1 GLIFVYTSDFVVFL
15 EFDLSKKF
23 TSSIGIGRTNC
34 LSNSSVLNVVFLSVI
49 ISFPNLSKLPAKT
62 NRLGIININ
71 KIAVLTNG
79 NFLFNFIENA
89 LKPSF
94 LKGVSI

>member
-1 GLIFVYTSDFVVFL
+1 MSNGLIFVYTSDVVIFL
-15 EFDLSKKF
+15 AFDLSKKF

-49 ISFPNLSKLPAKT
+49 ISLPNLSKLPDKT
-62 NRLGIININ
+62 NKLGIININ

-79 NFLFNFIENA
+79 NFLLTFIENT
-89 LKPSF
+89 LKPF
-94 LKGVSI
+94 F